1 VKISK
6 SVKEESEIIN
16 LPTVN
21 EEVKIE
27 RFSRNQIID
36 KLPEAVRYEGNTM
49 IIPVLQEITVI
60 EKKILLVEEIHIT
73 KTSVSSTE
81 TKEVTLLKEEVK
93 IERS

>member
-1 VKISK
+1 MRKLKSK
-6 SVKEESEIIN
+6 DFR
-16 LPTVN
+16 VN
-21 EEVKIE
+21 KLL
-27 RFSRNQIID
+27 D